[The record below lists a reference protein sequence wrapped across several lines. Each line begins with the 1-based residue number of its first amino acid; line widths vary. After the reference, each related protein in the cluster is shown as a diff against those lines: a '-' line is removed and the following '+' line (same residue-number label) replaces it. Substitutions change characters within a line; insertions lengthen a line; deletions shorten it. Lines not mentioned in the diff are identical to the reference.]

1 MDSVASLPSV
11 GLAELDE
18 SWSLTRRYDTKFIVE
33 QSELDKFFEATTTE
47 FAALEIDGLRMFSY
61 RTVYFDTPDLLLY
74 RDHAQR
80 RRRRVKVRTRLYR
93 DSGRTRLEVKAK
105 MGNGQTQK
113 ALFEDRAEFGLEEI
127 SLIDTTIADMYP
139 TSRYSGLGSRL
150 SRSAVTEFNRTTLIS
165 RTSAERITCDTD
177 MFLESNGSRF
187 RLKPGLVLVEVKS
200 PQRISETVRQLRH
213 LGWHSTSFSKY
224 GAAIESTHDI
234 RPRIH
239 SAESLA
245 RKLQRMN

>member
-1 MDSVASLPSV
+1 MDSIAAFPSI

-18 SWSLTRRYDTKFIVE
+18 TWSLTKRYDTKFIVE
-33 QSELDKFFEATTTE
+33 QALLEKFLTETSTE
-47 FAALEIDGLRMFSY
+47 FAALEIDGLRRFNY
-61 RTVYFDTPDLLLY
+61 RTTYFDTPDLLLS

-80 RRRRVKVRTRLYR
+80 RRRRVKVRTREYL
-93 DSGRTRLEVKAK
+93 DSDRTRLEVKAK

-113 ALFEDRAEFGLEEI
+113 ALFEDHSALGAAEI
-127 SLIDTTIADMYP
+127 DLIDNAIAEIYP
-139 TSRYSGLGSRL
+139 TKRYENLGSRL
-150 SRSAVTEFNRTTLIS
+150 TQSAVTEFTRSTLIS
-165 RTSAERITCDTD
+165 RNSAERMTCDTEL
-177 MFLESNGSRF
+177 FLESNGARF
-187 RLKPGLVLVEVKS
+187 CLKPGLVLVEVKS

-224 GAAIESTHDI
+224 GAAIEATHDL

-245 RKLQRMN
+245 RKLHRVD